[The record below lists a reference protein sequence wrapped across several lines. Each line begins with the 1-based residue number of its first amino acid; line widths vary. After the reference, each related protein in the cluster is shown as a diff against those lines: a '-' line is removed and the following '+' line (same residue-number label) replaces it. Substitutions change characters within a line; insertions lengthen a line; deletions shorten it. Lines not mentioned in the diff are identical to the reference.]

1 MCCNSPTVPSQHK
14 GPRVFWKNLLCKNKN
29 TKKVIRGN
37 WRRQTRFRRGH
48 IQKRIITNQY
58 PCEVYLWCFS
68 VLFQMQRRS
77 HVSQSAT
84 RACLS
89 VRPQTYPGTW
99 DTHSLPPTGRQKMC
113 FYKKLLYFKKKLAA
127 IFFFYCTLVPTPG
140 RVRRASR
147 ASRYGTVRRLS
158 SHWGPWV
165 SSICLALCC
174 RKRALYPK
182 PRSLRRASMPLSDD

>member
-89 VRPQTYPGTW
+89 VRPQAYPGTW
-99 DTHSLPPTGRQKMC
+99 DTHSLPPTGRQKLC
-113 FYKKLLYFKKKLAA
+113 FYKKLLYLKKNSGYIFLLLYLGAHAREGTQSITSLQIWHGAQA
-127 IFFFYCTLVPTPG
+127 IKPLGPMGVQYLFSTL
-140 RVRRASR
+140 
-147 ASRYGTVRRLS
+147 L
-158 SHWGPWV
+158 
-165 SSICLALCC
+165 
-174 RKRALYPK
+174 
-182 PRSLRRASMPLSDD
+182 